1 MEPAPLSAML
11 LGFLL
16 GLQHATDPDHLVAV
30 ATILTR
36 ERRFTDG
43 ALIGV
48 LWGAGHMT
56 TLTIVGAIIIGLK
69 LTVSPAVGGG
79 LELVV
84 AAMLIVLGVLRL
96 RDALR
101 GLETVPPGHLVA
113 DHDHGGGAGVVHS
126 HPHAHD
132 SEHTHEHAHVHPSRW
147 LAKLG
152 WRGGWPAGRA
162 LVVGAIHGLAGSAAV
177 SLLVLATL
185 RSTMSA
191 VFYLLIFG
199 IGTILGMTLLTAVMA
214 FPVSMALRYGR
225 ARQALALCA
234 GIGSIAFGLVY
245 GYRLI

>member
-36 ERRFTDG
+36 ERRFADG

-69 LTVSPAVGGG
+69 LTVTPAVGGS

-84 AAMLIVLGVLRL
+84 AAMLIVLGILRL
-96 RDALR
+96 RDAIR
-101 GLETVPPGHLVA
+101 GLDTVPAGHLVA

-126 HPHAHD
+126 HPHVHGA
-132 SEHTHEHAHVHPSRW
+132 EHSHEHAHVHPSRW

-152 WRGGWPAGRA
+152 WRSGWPAGRA

-191 VFYLLIFG
+191 VIYLVIFG
-199 IGTILGMTLLTAVMA
+199 IGTIIGMTLLTSLMA
-214 FPVSMALRYGR
+214 FPVSMALRYRR

-234 GIGSIAFGLVY
+234 GVGSIAFGLVY

>member
-1 MEPAPLSAML
+1 ML
-11 LGFLL
+11 LGFVL

-56 TLTIVGAIIIGLK
+56 TLTIVGTIIIGLK
-69 LTVSPAVGGG
+69 LTVSPAVGGS

-101 GLETVPPGHLVA
+101 GLEAVPPGHLVA
-113 DHDHGGGAGVVHS
+113 DHDHGGGTGVVHS

-132 SEHTHEHAHVHPSRW
+132 AEHTHEHAHVHPSRW

-185 RSTMSA
+185 RSTVSA
-191 VFYLLIFG
+191 VVYLLIFG

-214 FPVSMALRYGR
+214 FPVSMALRYRR

-234 GIGSIAFGLVY
+234 GIGSIVFGLVY

>member
-1 MEPAPLSAML
+1 VEPAPLSAML

-36 ERRFTDG
+36 ERRFIDG

-69 LTVSPAVGGG
+69 LTISPAVGGS

-101 GLETVPPGHLVA
+101 GLDTVSPGHLVA

-132 SEHTHEHAHVHPSRW
+132 AEHTHEHAHVHPSRW

-191 VFYLLIFG
+191 VVYLVIFG

-214 FPVSMALRYGR
+214 FPVSMALRYRR

>member
-79 LELVV
+79 LELLV

-185 RSTMSA
+185 RSTVSA
-191 VFYLLIFG
+191 FVYLLIFG

-214 FPVSMALRYGR
+214 FPVSMALRYRR

>member
-1 MEPAPLSAML
+1 ML

-69 LTVSPAVGGG
+69 LTVSPAVGGS

-101 GLETVPPGHLVA
+101 GLEAVPPGHLVA
-113 DHDHGGGAGVVHS
+113 DHDHGGGTGVVHS

-132 SEHTHEHAHVHPSRW
+132 AEHTHEHAHVHPSRW

-185 RSTMSA
+185 RSTVSA
-191 VFYLLIFG
+191 VVYLLIFG

-214 FPVSMALRYGR
+214 FPVSMALRYRR

-234 GIGSIAFGLVY
+234 GIGSIVFGLVY